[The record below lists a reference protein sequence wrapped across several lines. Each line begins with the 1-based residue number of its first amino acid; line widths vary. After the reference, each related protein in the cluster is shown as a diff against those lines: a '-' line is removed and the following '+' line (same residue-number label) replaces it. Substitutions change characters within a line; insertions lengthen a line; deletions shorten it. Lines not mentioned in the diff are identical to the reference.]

1 MAPANGG
8 RIHLRDRRKRH
19 LRMANAGPHR
29 VGMEPLARLVREA
42 MDAADLRVSDV
53 ARLTGLHRQHVS
65 QIVNRAE
72 PYTREPEIETMQAL
86 ALIPGL
92 SIERIALAVAESTGR
107 PLPSA
112 PDLPTMT
119 PMRRSVHAV
128 VDKIA
133 EDDLPRALQ
142 ILTALL

>member
-1 MAPANGG
+1 M
-8 RIHLRDRRKRH
+8 RDKGKRH
-19 LRMANAGPHR
+19 LRVADRGKHR

-42 MDAADLRVSDV
+42 MDAEGLRVTDV
-53 ARLTGLHRQHVS
+53 ARLTELSRQHVS

-72 PYTREPEIETMQAL
+72 HYTREPEIETMQAL
-86 ALIPGL
+86 AKIPGL
-92 SIERIALAVAESTGR
+92 SIAAIAEAVAESTGR
-107 PLPSA
+107 PLPAA
-112 PDLPTMT
+112 PELPGWT
-119 PMRRSVHAV
+119 PLRRSVHAV